1 MLPCGTFNFFYRFYP
16 LKSCLAMRT
25 LLICHDQHP
34 LDRDGLVD
42 WLAPFSVL
50 AGIVVLK
57 EHSARKRKRM
67 RREILRVGLLR
78 FFNVIAPRYYD

>member
-1 MLPCGTFNFFYRFYP
+1 
-16 LKSCLAMRT
+16 MRT
-25 LLICHDQHP
+25 VLICHDQHP

-42 WLAPFSVL
+42 WLASFSVL

-57 EHSARKRKRM
+57 EHSARKRKQI